1 MRKSWGEK
9 RNLERVL
16 GEGGFSLSSLW
27 RGVENGTLPLPLP
40 QSLKPSGR
48 SSNRLSPEGEAGSP
62 TSKLLA
68 EHSERVGVCS
78 LQFGAICGQGSRRHL
93 GSGDFGDWETAGEGP
108 ACGGR
113 GGCPASLRPTAGFE
127 DPVTGLG
134 EGRVIAV
141 PFEESRRD

>member
-48 SSNRLSPEGEAGSP
+48 SSNRLSPEGEAGSHP
-62 TSKLLA
+62 PAS
-68 EHSERVGVCS
+68 CS
-78 LQFGAICGQGSRRHL
+78 LSTVRGLACVPCSL
-93 GSGDFGDWETAGEGP
+93 GLSVDRAAGVTWVLETLGIGRLLEKALPAEGEGVAP
-108 ACGGR
+108 
-113 GGCPASLRPTAGFE
+113 L
-127 DPVTGLG
+127 L
-134 EGRVIAV
+134 
-141 PFEESRRD
+141 